1 MFKCINF
8 LYIYLNEIY
17 NLLYFFIHKNY
28 NFFIFFNLYRKIKFI
43 FCISNN
49 LPFKYLEKFLAK
61 L

>member
-1 MFKCINF
+1 MKFIIY
-8 LYIYLNEIY
+8 YIFSYIK
-17 NLLYFFIHKNY
+17 IY
-28 NFFIFFNLYRKIKFI
+28 NFFIFFNLYREIKFI